1 MKWEDYSFL
10 NHLLAK
16 TNKLLFID
24 ICIYIYILLNGL
36 FIMSPEVQERHQVMI
51 DTVEPHS

>member
-16 TNKLLFID
+16 TNKSVFID
-24 ICIYIYILLNGL
+24 ICIYIFFFNGV
-36 FIMSPEVQERHQVMI
+36 FIMSPEVQERHHVMI
-51 DTVEPHS
+51 DT